1 MTPSTLCPVCK
12 DPASPVTKNTDSFP
26 FCSDRCRDRDLGGWL
41 RNQYKIGSRPVE
53 SDDFADG
60 LGSEPEIEP

>member
-1 MTPSTLCPVCK
+1 MDVLTPSTLCPVCK

-41 RNQYKIGSRPVE
+41 RNQYK
-53 SDDFADG
+53 
-60 LGSEPEIEP
+60 